1 MASSSEEIFYQGL
14 EKLQQLEAK
23 IAIISTEWNYEINQK
38 LIIGAKEIFSSCTN
52 IDLLEFEVPGAVEIP
67 FAINQCIEN
76 EIADAYIAFG
86 CVIKGE
92 TPHFEYVCKIITGSI
107 ALLNVDE
114 NEPII
119 FGVLTVN
126 NEQEAHERLG
136 GKYGHKGKEAAMA
149 ALKMI
154 DFYRKINDL

>member
-1 MASSSEEIFYQGL
+1 MASNSAEILHKGF
-14 EKLQQLEAK
+14 ETLQHLDAK
-23 IAIISTEWNYEINQK
+23 IALISTEWNYEINQK
-38 LIIGAKEIFSSCTN
+38 LIAGAKEIFSSCKN
-52 IDLLEFEVPGAVEIP
+52 IELVEFEVPGAVEIP

-86 CVIKGE
+86 CVIKGA
-92 TPHFEYVCKIITGSI
+92 TPHFEYVCKILTDSI

-126 NEQEAHERLG
+126 NEEEAFERLG
-136 GKYGHKGKEAAMA
+136 GKHGHKGKEAAMA